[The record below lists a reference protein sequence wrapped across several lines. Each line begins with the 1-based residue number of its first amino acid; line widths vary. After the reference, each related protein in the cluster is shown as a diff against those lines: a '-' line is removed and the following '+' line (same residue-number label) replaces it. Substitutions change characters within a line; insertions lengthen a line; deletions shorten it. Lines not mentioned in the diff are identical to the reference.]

1 MREAAGFIKFFFCK
15 NSFDKIYKIILLCL
29 QIELRVYVGSFSS
42 WEHNHYRVAFAL
54 GLEEVKC
61 IKTPSYM
68 YAKSTLK

>member
-1 MREAAGFIKFFFCK
+1 MREAAGFIKFFFK
-15 NSFDKIYKIILLCL
+15 NSFWQYNIRLLCL

-42 WEHNHYRVAFAL
+42 WEHNHYRDAFAL